1 MTEDLYVLILVILM
15 IASGISMISYVQDIK
30 KERAWFYNPLDIIE
44 YVQITKKK
52 SGKIGNWFWVFILSI
67 SLLILR

>member
-15 IASGISMISYVQDIK
+15 IASGISMINYVQDIK

-52 SGKIGNWFWVFILSI
+52 SGKIGYWFWVFILSV

>member
-30 KERAWFYNPLDIIE
+30 TDRAWFYNPLDIIE